1 MSDKVQTSFSDVLK
15 VDGVFAKGYG
25 LIPKIAM
32 QDTELSLT
40 AKTIYALFCSFA
52 GNGNTTFPGRDYI
65 RKTLDLSKDTYYK
78 YLKQLTDQG
87 YITIKKNFQENGQ
100 YANNIYTLEN
110 NPKKITLEQQQEQ
123 SGSLL
128 YGTLSYTG
136 IRSAGY
142 GLIPRMVMLDDRLST
157 KAKGLYAYLASY
169 SGAGKVAF
177 PSVSKIQYHLQI
189 STSSYHRFLR
199 ELRKLNYLMVVQRHI
214 DGKLGVNDYFLTEN
228 PDVDSARELTAK
240 KSVSFTDAYRKR
252 TEEKDQCSQIWDM
265 DNQRSQNWD
274 MDNQRG
280 QIWDTVNQRSQ
291 NWDTDNQRSQIWDMD
306 NQHGQIWDTDNQP
319 SQIWDMDQTPVTQ
332 EFHQRSQIWDTV
344 NQDMVKQDTVVQDTV
359 KSYTVKQDTAVQ
371 DMAVQDMANQDMAN
385 QDTEKQDT
393 ISNSFSSNSS
403 LYYQSINQQVPSHW
417 IDSMDRNM
425 LREYIQETLEFDS
438 FKDTGI
444 PHTFSQVNGLIEL
457 VLDVLQTQ
465 TATIRI
471 NGGEIPRLDAIKRF
485 LDLTYEHYEYV
496 LECVQSQSGKIRNIR
511 AYYLTALY
519 NAPSTMDA
527 WYEQRVNYDLRNS

>member
-265 DNQRSQNWD
+265 DNQ
-274 MDNQRG
+274 
-280 QIWDTVNQRSQ
+280 
-291 NWDTDNQRSQIWDMD
+291 
-306 NQHGQIWDTDNQP
+306 HGQIWDTDNQP